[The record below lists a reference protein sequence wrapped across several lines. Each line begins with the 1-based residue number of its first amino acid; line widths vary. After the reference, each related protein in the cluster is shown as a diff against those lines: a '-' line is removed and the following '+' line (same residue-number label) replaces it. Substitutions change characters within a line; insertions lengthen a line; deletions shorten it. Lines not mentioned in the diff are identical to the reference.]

1 MLPHNAAEPVDQPAA
16 PPQESLMRAQSAK
29 PPQALEIISDF
40 LDKGDMKNLDV
51 ALGKKLGLALLAV
64 PAPAFANERDGWLG
78 WPVDAT
84 EFAIKGV
91 HEVLGPGSYGYA
103 IILFTLFIK
112 AITFPLNYQQIESST
127 KMSALQPKVKKL
139 QEKYRNDPQTMNQKM
154 GELYM
159 GANVNPLSALLPT
172 FAQLP
177 ILISL
182 YKGLNYLAE
191 EDALEEPFLWL
202 PNLEGPT
209 FGNRGMD
216 WLLNFSEWHNGVPP
230 LGWADTIKF
239 FSLPVILVATQ
250 KASIALNKPPDVK
263 SNPQQ
268 EQTYKILGYLPFV
281 LGLTSCSVPAGLSI
295 YWIVNNV
302 LTTGTTL
309 AIKKRVT
316 AEMEEMELASA
327 TKPMRTEPD
336 FSRGFGGQTAKVIST
351 TRTDSGSTVTI
362 RPPGA
367 APDAQAT
374 AQVMN
379 TTVANASTEPV
390 DVTAEVVPEDISRN
404 QMKKKARSTKAVKK
418 KKKKG
423 R

>member
-1 MLPHNAAEPVDQPAA
+1 VKPPTATPAEA
-16 PPQESLMRAQSAK
+16 LMRPDPSKQ
-29 PPQALEIISDF
+29 PQAFQAMAEF
-40 LDKGDMKNLDV
+40 LDQSDLKNLDV
-51 ALGKKLGLALLAV
+51 ALGKKLCFALLAV
-64 PAPAFANERDGWLG
+64 PAPAWANDRDGWLG

-84 EFAIKGV
+84 EFAIRGL
-91 HEVLGPGSYGYA
+91 HDVLGTGSYGYA

-112 AITFPLNYQQIESST
+112 AVTFPLNYQQIESSS
-127 KMSALQPKVKKL
+127 KMQALQPKVKLL
-139 QEKYRNDPQTMNQKM
+139 QEKYRNDPQTMNQKL

-191 EDALEEPFLWL
+191 DDALEERFLWL

-216 WLLNFSEWHNGVPP
+216 WILNFSDWNGGVPP
-230 LGWADTIKF
+230 LGWNDTLCF
-239 FSLPVILVATQ
+239 LSLPVILVATQ
-250 KASIALNKPPDVK
+250 KVSIELNKPAEVNE
-263 SNPQQ
+263 NPQQ
-268 EQTYKILGYLPFV
+268 AQTYKILGFLPFV
-281 LGLTSCSVPAGLSI
+281 LGLTALSVPAGLSI

-309 AIKKRVT
+309 AIKKKVT
-316 AEMEEMELASA
+316 SEMEEFGVGSA
-327 TKPMRTEPD
+327 TSSPKQAEPE
-336 FSRGFGGQTAKVIST
+336 FSRGFGQTAKVVSQ
-351 TRTDSGSTVTI
+351 TRSDNGSTVTI

-367 APDAQAT
+367 PAQP
-374 AQVMN
+374 QVLD
-379 TTVANASTEPV
+379 TTVVNASTTVLEPV
-390 DVTAEVVPEDISRN
+390 DVSAEIVPEVVSAS
-404 QMKKKARSTKAVKK
+404 QMKKRAKAVKK
-418 KKKKG
+418 KKKKKG

>member
-1 MLPHNAAEPVDQPAA
+1 MRPEPSKQ
-16 PPQESLMRAQSAK
+16 
-29 PPQALEIISDF
+29 PQAFQAMAEF
-40 LDKGDMKNLDV
+40 LDQSDLKNLDV
-51 ALGKKLGLALLAV
+51 ALGKKLCFALLAV
-64 PAPAFANERDGWLG
+64 PAPAWANDRDGWLG

-84 EFAIKGV
+84 EFAIRGL
-91 HEVLGPGSYGYA
+91 HDVLGTGSYGYA

-112 AITFPLNYQQIESST
+112 AVTFPLNYQQIESSS
-127 KMSALQPKVKKL
+127 KMQALQPKVKLL
-139 QEKYRNDPQTMNQKM
+139 QEKYRNDPQTMNQKL

-191 EDALEEPFLWL
+191 DDALEERFLWL

-216 WLLNFSEWHNGVPP
+216 WILNFSDWNGGVPP
-230 LGWADTIKF
+230 LGWNDTLCF
-239 FSLPVILVATQ
+239 LSLPVILVATQ
-250 KASIALNKPPDVK
+250 KVSIELNKPAEVNE
-263 SNPQQ
+263 NPQQ
-268 EQTYKILGYLPFV
+268 AQTYKILGFLPFV
-281 LGLTSCSVPAGLSI
+281 LGLTALSVPAGLSI

-309 AIKKRVT
+309 AIKKKVT
-316 AEMEEMELASA
+316 SEMEEFGVGSA
-327 TKPMRTEPD
+327 TSSPKQAEPE
-336 FSRGFGGQTAKVIST
+336 FSRGFGQTAKVVSQ
-351 TRTDSGSTVTI
+351 TRSDNGSTVTI

-367 APDAQAT
+367 PAQP
-374 AQVMN
+374 QVLD
-379 TTVANASTEPV
+379 TTVVNASTTVLEPV
-390 DVTAEVVPEDISRN
+390 DVSAEIVPEVVSAS
-404 QMKKKARSTKAVKK
+404 QMKKRAKAVKK
-418 KKKKG
+418 KKKKKG